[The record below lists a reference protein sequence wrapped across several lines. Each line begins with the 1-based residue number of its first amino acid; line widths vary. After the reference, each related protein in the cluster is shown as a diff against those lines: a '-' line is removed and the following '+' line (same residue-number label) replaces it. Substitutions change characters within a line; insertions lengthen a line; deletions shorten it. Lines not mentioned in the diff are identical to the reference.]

1 MRAMEVKAEDL
12 MSGLSMRSP
21 DAARRE
27 VERRSSTSPLTSLVD
42 SHRALSAAHAL
53 RVPPPRVNSPLKS
66 PGGRLS
72 RSSGRWMR
80 A

>member
-1 MRAMEVKAEDL
+1 MEVKAEDL

-53 RVPPPRVNSPLKS
+53 RVPPPRVNSPLNS
-66 PGGRLS
+66 PGGRLV
-72 RSSGRWMR
+72 RSSGRWLR